1 MDVNIIT
8 YLACICFIFVFGR
21 IFIFPIKKIL
31 KLIFNSVLGGI
42 SIYVIN
48 LIGSTFGFHIGL
60 NFFTSILI
68 RIIGITRSSLFNYRK
83 IINRRVTGNRDM
95 KIKKSN
101 VENITLEIF
110 SKIIFI
116 RIQSLFQQL
125 L

>member
-21 IFIFPIKKIL
+21 IFILPIKKIL

-68 RIIGITRSSLFNYRK
+68 RIIGITGSSLFNHRK
-83 IINRRVTGNRDM
+83 IINRILTGKRDL